1 MIDDWT
7 IDGQV
12 NIRNYKLM
20 MNRSYWLHE
29 YTRITNKRFNDV
41 KDALFNPFRIIPH
54 QQDYTIKSI
63 TNKKIQMQHD

>member
-1 MIDDWT
+1 M
-7 IDGQV
+7 
-12 NIRNYKLM
+12 
-20 MNRSYWLHE
+20 
-29 YTRITNKRFNDV
+29 NKRIDDV